1 MSAAVA
7 RRGSGKW
14 AVLAIAAAGNFLAGS
29 DFSIVVIAFPEL
41 TRTFASST
49 STVVWVSL
57 AFQLTSL
64 GLVLPMGR
72 LGDTFGKKKIY
83 AIGLLIYAFGLLA
96 GAVSPGVAALIGARA
111 IQGVGSSMTAALSVA
126 LVVMAFPP
134 SERGKAIGTLA
145 AVAGVGLMTGP
156 ALGGLILD
164 ALGWRAIFY
173 LRVPLAVLGFFLALT
188 YLSNDTG
195 SGHRGR
201 RLDLG
206 GAIASI
212 VATSALVI
220 GVNQG
225 PERGW
230 GSPEIVGLLGA
241 SAVALSVFLLVE
253 SRVAMPMVDLKLF
266 RNRTFAVGSALLF
279 LFAGGSVGVHF
290 LMPFYLVGGVGLS
303 ASKAGLV
310 LLTTPAIMTFL
321 SPLIGRLA
329 DRIGHRV
336 LTSVG
341 LAVNASG
348 LFLLSMLTIDA
359 AIITVVVF
367 LAIAGVGISL
377 FSIPNQYSML
387 STASDERMGA
397 VSALIP
403 TLRSVGGVTGIAV
416 ASAIFASVV
425 AGAGQTTVIAAGNV
439 AQQRALV
446 DGVTVAFSVMAS
458 VGLATTLLSLMS
470 GRAHT

>member
-1 MSAAVA
+1 
-7 RRGSGKW
+7 
-14 AVLAIAAAGNFLAGS
+14 
-29 DFSIVVIAFPEL
+29 
-41 TRTFASST
+41 
-49 STVVWVSL
+49 
-57 AFQLTSL
+57 
-64 GLVLPMGR
+64 
-72 LGDTFGKKKIY
+72 
-83 AIGLLIYAFGLLA
+83 
-96 GAVSPGVAALIGARA
+96 
-111 IQGVGSSMTAALSVA
+111 
-126 LVVMAFPP
+126 
-134 SERGKAIGTLA
+134 
-145 AVAGVGLMTGP
+145 
-156 ALGGLILD
+156 
-164 ALGWRAIFY
+164 
-173 LRVPLAVLGFFLALT
+173 
-188 YLSNDTG
+188 
-195 SGHRGR
+195 
-201 RLDLG
+201 
-206 GAIASI
+206 
-212 VATSALVI
+212 
-220 GVNQG
+220 
-225 PERGW
+225 
-230 GSPEIVGLLGA
+230 
-241 SAVALSVFLLVE
+241 
-253 SRVAMPMVDLKLF
+253 MPMVDLKLF

-377 FSIPNQYSML
+377 FNIPNQYSML

-425 AGAGQTTVIAAGNV
+425 AGAGQTTVIAVGNV

>member
-7 RRGSGKW
+7 RRGGGKW
-14 AVLAIAAAGNFLAGS
+14 AVLAIAAVGNFLAGS

-41 TRTFASST
+41 TRTFGVST

-72 LGDTFGKKKIY
+72 LGDIFGKKRIY
-83 AIGLLIYAFGLLA
+83 ATGLAVYAVALLA
-96 GAVSPGVAALIGARA
+96 GAASPGIAALIGARA

-126 LVVMAFPP
+126 LVVAAFPP

-173 LRVPLAVLGFFLALT
+173 LRAPLAVLGFFLALT
-188 YLSNDTG
+188 FLSSETG
-195 SGHRGR
+195 TGDRGR

-206 GAIASI
+206 GALSSI

-253 SRVAMPMVDLKLF
+253 SRVATPMVDLKLF

-321 SPLIGRLA
+321 SPLSGRLA
-329 DRIGHRV
+329 DRIGHQV

-341 LAVNASG
+341 LTVNASG
-348 LFLLSMLTIDA
+348 LLLLSTLTVDVPIS
-359 AIITVVVF
+359 TVVAF
-367 LAIAGVGISL
+367 LAVTAIGGSL
-377 FSIPNQYSML
+377 FNIPNQHSLL
-387 STASDERMGA
+387 SSASEERIGT

-403 TLRSVGGVTGIAV
+403 TLRSGGAVTGIA
-416 ASAIFASVV
+416 AAGAIFASVV
-425 AGAGQTTVIAAGNV
+425 AGADQTTVIAAGNA
-439 AQQRALV
+439 AQERAIV
-446 DGVTVAFSVMAS
+446 DGVTAAFSVMAG
-458 VGLATTLLSLMS
+458 VGLATMLLSLLR
-470 GRAHT
+470 GQART

>member
-1 MSAAVA
+1 VSAAVA
-7 RRGSGKW
+7 PRGSGKW

-195 SGHRGR
+195 SGDRGR

-206 GAIASI
+206 GAIALI

-279 LFAGGSVGVHF
+279 LFTGGSVGVHF

-321 SPLIGRLA
+321 SPLSGQLA
-329 DRIGHRV
+329 DRTGHRV

-359 AIITVVVF
+359 AIITVVAF
-367 LAIAGVGISL
+367 LAIAGVGSSL

-387 STASDERMGA
+387 STASDERMGT

-403 TLRSVGGVTGIAV
+403 TLRSVGAVTGIAA

-439 AQQRALV
+439 AQQGAIV
-446 DGVTVAFSVMAS
+446 DGVTVAFSVMAG
-458 VGLATTLLSLMS
+458 VGLATTLLSLMR
-470 GRAHT
+470 GRARA

>member
-41 TRTFASST
+41 SRTFAAST

-145 AVAGVGLMTGP
+145 AAAGVGLMTGP

-188 YLSNDTG
+188 YLSNETD
-195 SGHRGR
+195 SGDRGH

-321 SPLIGRLA
+321 SPLSGRLA

-359 AIITVVVF
+359 AIITVVAF
-367 LAIAGVGISL
+367 LAIAGVGSSL
-377 FSIPNQYSML
+377 FGIPNQYSML
-387 STASDERMGA
+387 NTVSDERMGT

-403 TLRSVGGVTGIAV
+403 TLRSVGAVTGIAA

-425 AGAGQTTVIAAGNV
+425 AGASQTTVIAAGNV

-458 VGLATTLLSLMS
+458 VGLATTLLSLTS

>member
-1 MSAAVA
+1 VSAAVA
-7 RRGSGKW
+7 PRGSGKW

-195 SGHRGR
+195 SGDRGR

-206 GAIASI
+206 GAIALI

-279 LFAGGSVGVHF
+279 LFTGGSVGVHF

-321 SPLIGRLA
+321 SPLSGQLA
-329 DRIGHRV
+329 DRTGHRV

-359 AIITVVVF
+359 AIITVVAF
-367 LAIAGVGISL
+367 LAIAGVGSSL

-387 STASDERMGA
+387 STASDERMGT

-403 TLRSVGGVTGIAV
+403 TLRSVGAVTGIAA

-439 AQQRALV
+439 AQQGAIV
-446 DGVTVAFSVMAS
+446 DGVTVAFSVMAG
-458 VGLATTLLSLMS
+458 VGLATTLLSLMR
-470 GRAHT
+470 GGARA

>member
-7 RRGSGKW
+7 PRGSGKW

-195 SGHRGR
+195 SGDRGR

-206 GAIASI
+206 GAIALI

-279 LFAGGSVGVHF
+279 LFTGGSVGVHF

-321 SPLIGRLA
+321 SPLSGQLA
-329 DRIGHRV
+329 DRTGHRV

-359 AIITVVVF
+359 AIITVVAF
-367 LAIAGVGISL
+367 LAIAGVGSSL

-387 STASDERMGA
+387 STASDERMGT

-403 TLRSVGGVTGIAV
+403 TLRSVGAVTGIAA

-439 AQQRALV
+439 AQQGAIV
-446 DGVTVAFSVMAS
+446 DGVTVAFSVMAG
-458 VGLATTLLSLMS
+458 VGLATTLLSLMR
-470 GRAHT
+470 GGARA

>member
-195 SGHRGR
+195 SGDRGR

-403 TLRSVGGVTGIAV
+403 TLRSVGAVTGIAV

-446 DGVTVAFSVMAS
+446 DGVTVAFSVMAG